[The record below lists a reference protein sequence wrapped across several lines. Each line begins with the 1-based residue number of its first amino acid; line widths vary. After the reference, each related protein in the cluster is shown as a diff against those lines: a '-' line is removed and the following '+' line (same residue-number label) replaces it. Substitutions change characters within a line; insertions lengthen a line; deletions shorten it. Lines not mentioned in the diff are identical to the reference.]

1 MHWSEVGKLN
11 KGGKSR
17 EREKSRR
24 EMIGREKK
32 GGEKLAGTGK
42 FFWRYIFFGGERE
55 PTRNFIAKRELE
67 ILYK

>member
-1 MHWSEVGKLN
+1 M
-11 KGGKSR
+11 GKSR

-55 PTRNFIAKRELE
+55 PTPANLSERVGN
-67 ILYK
+67 